1 MSYRND
7 SSSDNGFSVVG
18 SVSGTGISFGTP
30 VTFNSGSS
38 STNEITSTF
47 DSSNNKVVIAYQ
59 DGNNSSY
66 GTAIVGTVDP
76 SDNSISFGTEAVF
89 QSANTQVISSTFDS
103 SNNKVV
109 IAYKDA
115 GNSDYGTA
123 IVGTVSGTS
132 ISFGTPTVFT
142 SGTFNNSS
150 SAFDSSAGKV
160 VIAYRDGANSNYG
173 TAIVGTV
180 SGTSISFG
188 SSAVFE
194 SSTIEQTAA
203 AYDTN
208 AGKVV
213 IAYRDDTNAYSGTA
227 VVATVS
233 GTSISFGTPVVFNS
247 GASGDYTVV
256 YNSDAQNIIIAYRK
270 DSDTSGQAVVGTV
283 SGTSISFGST
293 NEFTTNNLNYV
304 EAAYDTNSATIVITY
319 QDSIQSSHLYVV
331 VGSPS
336 GNSITFGTPV
346 VVNSASTIYPWIAY
360 HAAAKKVVISYID
373 ETSSSNHGKFRVG
386 TVSGTSITLA
396 TASTFASASTNLTNI
411 IYDPDTEKMVVNYR
425 DTTDSNKGKA
435 TVFSIDYSTP
445 NLTSENYIGM
455 SRGVVDFSA
464 QSISSLVQFDSD
476 QVNQIGTAYDANA
489 QKVVIV
495 YRDAGNSNQ
504 GTAIVGTVANNSITY
519 GTAVVY
525 ETGNSQYNQAVYM
538 PDKQKVFI
546 SYRDITNGN
555 AGMGIVGTVSG
566 TSISFGSPSE
576 FASSADYI
584 SCTYDTNSQKV
595 VVSYRDANN
604 SSYGTSRVATITDST
619 ISYGTAAVFQSSNTF
634 EINSAYDTNA
644 QKVVIA
650 YSDATN
656 SQHGKAVVATVSGT
670 SISFGSSTT
679 FESASSVNISMDY
692 DASAQKVVIA
702 YMDEGNS
709 DVGTAIVGTVSG
721 TSISFGTPVVYNTG
735 RTPSC
740 SVVYNPDIQKTS
752 ISYKDQ
758 GNSSYGTYIEGTVS
772 GTSITFGNA
781 SVFNTDESVEISA
794 VYDTDQD
801 RTVVAFMDGAT
812 SPYTGQ
818 SVVVKSEST
827 TRGQITNGQAAS
839 IDIIGSVS
847 DNQLSLT
854 AGQQYYVQTDGTI
867 STTADSPSV
876 LAGTAISATE
886 RVVKT

>member
-1 MSYRND
+1 MLKRIGAEEGGEFKAIASGTLPSGKPVVVNAD
-7 SSSDNGFSVVG
+7 GTVSVVAETTG
-18 SVSGTGISFGTP
+18 TESIGTEVEFESGTTTANTA
-30 VTFNSGSS
+30 VYD
-38 STNEITSTF
+38 ST
-47 DSSNNKVVIAYQ
+47 NNKVIISYR
-59 DGNNSSY
+59 DNSNSS
-66 GTAIVGTVDP
+66 
-76 SDNSISFGTEAVF
+76 
-89 QSANTQVISSTFDS
+89 
-103 SNNKVV
+103 
-109 IAYKDA
+109 
-115 GNSDYGTA
+115 YGTA

-160 VIAYRDGANSNYG
+160 VVAYRDGANSNYG

-194 SSTIEQTAA
+194 SSAIEQTAA

-213 IAYRDDTNAYSGTA
+213 IAYRDDTNSYSGTA

-304 EAAYDTNSATIVITY
+304 EAAYDTNSSTIVITY

-346 VVNSASTIYPWIAY
+346 VVNSASTVYPWIAY

-455 SRGVVDFSA
+455 SRGVAVQTGDAAVTGAETVFEQATSPYIK
-464 QSISSLVQFDSD
+464 SIYDPDSQKVIIAYQD
-476 QVNQIGTAYDANA
+476 GGNSGAGTA
-489 QKVVIV
+489 
-495 YRDAGNSNQ
+495 
-504 GTAIVGTVANNSITY
+504 
-519 GTAVVY
+519 
-525 ETGNSQYNQAVYM
+525 
-538 PDKQKVFI
+538 
-546 SYRDITNGN
+546 
-555 AGMGIVGTVSG
+555 IVGTVSG
-566 TSISFGSPSE
+566 TSISFGSP
-576 FASSADYI
+576 A
-584 SCTYDTNSQKV
+584 TYHANAENNVLVYDSNS
-595 VVSYRDANN
+595 D
-604 SSYGTSRVATITDST
+604 
-619 ISYGTAAVFQSSNTF
+619 
-634 EINSAYDTNA
+634 
-644 QKVVIA
+644 KVVIA
-650 YSDATN
+650 FRDGNQPIPT
-656 SQHGKAVVATVSGT
+656 KAVVGTVSGT
-670 SISFGSSTT
+670 SISFGSDVTLDSNY
-679 FESASSVNISMDY
+679 SIIY
-692 DASAQKVVIA
+692 GIA
-702 YMDEGNS
+702 YDSNAQRVVVTYRRQAGTNS
-709 DVGTAIVGTVSG
+709 TYGHAIVGTVSG
-721 TSISFGTPVVYNTG
+721 TSISFGTPVVVNSASTSDLSAVYDANTQK
-735 RTPSC
+735 
-740 SVVYNPDIQKTS
+740 VVVA
-752 ISYKDQ
+752 YKDS
-758 GNSSYGTYIEGTVS
+758 GDSNKGKSKVGTVS
-772 GTSITFGNA
+772 GTSISFGSAVIFNDGATEKCETLYYSPSQKIIIVYKDDGNSSYGTAIVGTVSGTSISFGSESVFESASSEYFGIAYDSNAGKIIIAYRDIGNSNYGNLVVGTVSGTDITFDTPTVFNAANSSYVNATYDTNAQKTVISFYDGGNSNYGTSFTFSPSTIATTRAEVADGGNA
-781 SVFNTDESVEISA
+781 S
-794 VYDTDQD
+794 
-801 RTVVAFMDGAT
+801 M
-812 SPYTGQ
+812 
-818 SVVVKSEST
+818 
-827 TRGQITNGQAAS
+827 
-839 IDIIGSVS
+839 DIIGSVS
-847 DNQLSLT
+847 TNQIGLT
-854 AGQQYYVQTDGTI
+854 AGQQYYVQNDGTI

-886 RVVKT
+886 LVVKT

>member
-1 MSYRND
+1 MLKRIGAEESGEFKAIASGTLPSGKPVVVNAD
-7 SSSDNGFSVVG
+7 GTVSVVAETTG
-18 SVSGTGISFGTP
+18 TESIGTEVEFESGTTTANTA
-30 VTFNSGSS
+30 VYD
-38 STNEITSTF
+38 ST
-47 DSSNNKVVIAYQ
+47 NNKVIISYR
-59 DGNNSSY
+59 DNSNSS
-66 GTAIVGTVDP
+66 
-76 SDNSISFGTEAVF
+76 
-89 QSANTQVISSTFDS
+89 
-103 SNNKVV
+103 
-109 IAYKDA
+109 
-115 GNSDYGTA
+115 YGTA

-247 GASGDYTVV
+247 GSSGDYTVV

-270 DSDTSGQAVVGTV
+270 DGDTSGQAVVGTV

-304 EAAYDTNSATIVITY
+304 EAAYDTNSSTIVITY

-346 VVNSASTIYPWIAY
+346 VVNSASTVYPWIAY
-360 HAAAKKVVISYID
+360 HAAAKKVVIAYID

-396 TASTFASASTNLTNI
+396 TASTFVSASTDLTNI
-411 IYDPDTEKMVVNYR
+411 IYDPDTEQMVVNYR
-425 DTTDSNKGKA
+425 DVADSNKGKS

-455 SRGVVDFSA
+455 SRGVAFQTGSA
-464 QSISSLVQFDSD
+464 QSTGTEVAFDGHINQLGGTFDSNSNKIVFAYQD
-476 QVNQIGTAYDANA
+476 SDNSSFGTAVVGTISGTSISFGTPVVFHSANQQEIA
-489 QKVVIV
+489 ATFDSTNNKVVIV
-495 YRDAGNSNQ
+495 YRDTDDSNK
-504 GTAIVGTVANNSITY
+504 GK
-519 GTAVVY
+519 AV
-525 ETGNSQYNQAVYM
+525 
-538 PDKQKVFI
+538 
-546 SYRDITNGN
+546 
-555 AGMGIVGTVSG
+555 VGTVSG
-566 TSISFGSPSE
+566 TSISFGSEVE
-576 FASSADYI
+576 FNDNNTRNTMSVVFDSSND
-584 SCTYDTNSQKV
+584 KV
-595 VVSYRDANN
+595 VVAYSNN
-604 SSYGTSRVATITDST
+604 SFYGR
-619 ISYGTAAVFQSSNTF
+619 
-634 EINSAYDTNA
+634 
-644 QKVVIA
+644 
-650 YSDATN
+650 
-656 SQHGKAVVATVSGT
+656 
-670 SISFGSSTT
+670 
-679 FESASSVNISMDY
+679 
-692 DASAQKVVIA
+692 
-702 YMDEGNS
+702 
-709 DVGTAIVGTVSG
+709 AIVGTVSG
-721 TSISFGTPVVYNTG
+721 TSISFGTAVTFDNAGGIDYINATFDSTNNKVVITW
-735 RTPSC
+735 R
-740 SVVYNPDIQKTS
+740 D
-752 ISYKDQ
+752 
-758 GNSSYGTYIEGTVS
+758 SSNNNYPTAIVGTVS
-772 GTSITFGNA
+772 GTSISYGSKVAVATNGATHIVPVFDPTEGKVVVFYNATPSTSESGRAAVGTVSGTSISFGSSVSYYDNGSTKVANFSNAATYDSNSKKVVLGFQLASSILHGSLVAGKVSGTTITFDDVLTFSPSSNT
-781 SVFNTDESVEISA
+781 SEVFP
-794 VYDTDQD
+794 VYDSSSEK
-801 RTVVAFMDGAT
+801 VGVAFRDPDNSNAG
-812 SPYTGQ
+812 TGF
-818 SVVVKSEST
+818 VFKTDDRAV
-827 TRGQITNGQAAS
+827 TRAEVTNGGNTS
-839 IDIIGSVS
+839 VDIIGSVS
-847 DNQLSLT
+847 DNQIGLT

-886 RVVKT
+886 LLVKT